1 MGHGRRN
8 NGKRS
13 LMITGLLTFLFF
25 FAIIGCVLYGR
36 KLIRTEKVDAVFGNP
51 ERAQGGI
58 HWVIV
63 GSSFLL
69 LVWLYYSWD
78 IAKSFFPKSANEL
91 CQVGKVNESLLS
103 LKYLFPID
111 ERQLK
116 STSVIETES
125 ENLNKITIE
134 IEKSGIENQD
144 KSNLL
149 NFVSQT
155 KNTIP
160 LLTNE
165 QLLNN
170 DTREQIKLIN
180 KKIINLTEN
189 FKRSDYPNES
199 TEQELERIE
208 AAKEEGS
215 WKASSTSIENTI
227 EIPFIPKTKRGL
239 KFQAAATEL
248 NLISDEFFELK
259 NHNEQYT
266 SALEKL
272 KKEIKDYRSN
282 LSSSKEISSSLAKDI
297 LKIARRIE
305 YASIFPP
312 NTLDDMQ
319 ASIINFDNLQKK
331 EQGGLRWVDLLLFPS
346 GTIISSGPSCSEQG
360 SGRWLPKPSD
370 TLNKFTLMLN
380 PNVGYKQ
387 IPLIWYEMM
396 DVSKIIG
403 FLIPDWF
410 ADILP
415 GEYPVHDE
423 QGEVKPNFKSKVLSF
438 VTGDFNLFKIPIPT
452 GHIWDSFLR
461 VFLGLVA
468 GIIVGV
474 PLGLFMGLNRFAKGF
489 FDPLIE
495 LYRPVPPLAW
505 APLVISVLGID
516 NLGKVFLLFMVSLSI
531 MIISARAGA
540 SGTQLSKI
548 HAAHSLGASKWQILR
563 HVIFPNSLPEILTGI
578 RVATGMCWG
587 TLVAAE
593 FLAGT
598 TGVGFVENVA
608 KKYFQ
613 YEVIWITIFIMGMLG
628 LIFDITIR
636 KIIDKTIPWRGKG

>member
-1 MGHGRRN
+1 
-8 NGKRS
+8 
-13 LMITGLLTFLFF
+13 MITGFLTFVFF
-25 FAIIGCVLYGR
+25 FAIVGCVLYGR
-36 KLIRTEKVDAVFGNP
+36 KLIKTEKVDAVFGNP
-51 ERAQGGI
+51 ERAQGGL

-78 IAKSFFPKSANEL
+78 MAKSFFPKSANEL
-91 CQVGKVNESLLS
+91 CQVGKVDESLLS
-103 LKYLFPID
+103 LKYLFPIE

-116 STSVIETES
+116 STSVIETETK
-125 ENLNKITIE
+125 NLDKIILL
-134 IEKSGIENQD
+134 IEKSNNVEDQN
-144 KSNLL
+144 KNKLL
-149 NFVSQT
+149 DFVAQT

-160 LLTNE
+160 LLTEEN
-165 QLLNN
+165 LLENQ
-170 DTREQIKLIN
+170 TKEQINSIT
-180 KKIINLTEN
+180 KKINNLADN
-189 FKRSDYPNES
+189 FIKKDYPYEKPEDE
-199 TEQELERIE
+199 TKRIE
-208 AAKEEGS
+208 LAKQEGN
-215 WKASSTSIENTI
+215 WGASSTSLDNAV
-227 EIPFIPKTKRGL
+227 EIPSIPKTKKGL
-239 KFQAAATEL
+239 KFQAAAEEL
-248 NLISDEFFELK
+248 NIISDEFFELR
-259 NHNEQYT
+259 NHNTQYAV
-266 SALEKL
+266 ALEKL
-272 KKEIKDYRSN
+272 KNEIKEFRSQFDDSN
-282 LSSSKEISSSLAKDI
+282 EITSSFAKDV

-312 NTLDDMQ
+312 QTLIEMQ
-319 ASIINFDNLQKK
+319 ASIVNFDRLQKK
-331 EQGGLRWVDLLLFPS
+331 EQGGLKWVDFFLFPS
-346 GTIISSGPSCSEQG
+346 GTILSSGPSCTEQG

-370 TLNKFTLMLN
+370 TLNKFALMLN
-380 PNVGYKQ
+380 PNVGFKQ

-396 DVSKIIG
+396 DVGKIIG
-403 FLIPDWF
+403 FILPDWI

-415 GEYPVHDE
+415 GQYPVHNE
-423 QGEVKPNFKSKVLSF
+423 KGEIKPNFKSKVLNVVS
-438 VTGDFNLFKIPIPT
+438 GDFELFKIPIPT

-461 VFLGLVA
+461 VFLGLVT

-474 PLGLFMGLNRFAKGF
+474 PLGLYMGLNRFAKGF

-516 NLGKVFLLFMVSLSI
+516 NFGKVFLLFMVSLSI

-563 HVIFPNSLPEILTGI
+563 YVIFPNSLPEILTGI

-628 LIFDITIR
+628 LLFDITIR